1 MRASLGVDAGPQAG
15 RRRLVRGVAALG
27 GLAWV
32 GGYVAAALAA
42 GASQPSAEVRQLR
55 VDRQADGLYLYATLA
70 LVLPAAIEDA
80 LLKGVPM
87 FFLAEVDIVRERWYW
102 SDKVVVH
109 AQRHLRL
116 AYHPLTRRWR
126 LNAASGLITPNSM
139 GLALNLSF
147 DSLEDALA
155 SMQRLSG
162 WRIGDAGAVDADVAH
177 KLEFRFGL
185 DLAQLPRPFQIGALG
200 QADWNLVAARTQT
213 LPAAVPAATP
223 PAKPGE

>member
-1 MRASLGVDAGPQAG
+1 VVRNSVWAAGG
-15 RRRLVRGVAALG
+15 AL
-27 GLAWV
+27 
-32 GGYVAAALAA
+32 AAALVGGMPLARAA
-42 GASQPSAEVRQLR
+42 GATAVAEVRQLR
-55 VDRQADGLYLYATLA
+55 IDRESDGLYLYAALH
-70 LVLPAAIEDA
+70 LVLPPVIEDA

-87 FFLAEVDIVRERWYW
+87 FFLAEVDIVRQRWYW

-126 LNAASGLITPNSM
+126 LNAASGQITPNSL

-147 DSLEDALA
+147 DSLEEALA

-162 WRIGDAGAVDADVAH
+162 WKIADAGALDADAAH
-177 KLEFRFGL
+177 RVDFHFGL

-200 QADWNLVAARTQT
+200 QTDWSLSTSLSRT
-213 LPAAVPAATP
+213 LAPAAAS
-223 PAKPGE
+223 PAKPSE